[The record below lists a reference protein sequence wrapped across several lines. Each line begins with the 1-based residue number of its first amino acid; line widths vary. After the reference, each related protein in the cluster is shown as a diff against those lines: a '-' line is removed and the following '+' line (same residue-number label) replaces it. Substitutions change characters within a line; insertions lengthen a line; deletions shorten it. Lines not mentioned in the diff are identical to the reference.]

1 MPSRSGREQ
10 WRTPPWSPG
19 ERAMR
24 ASLFTDR
31 AIAIPAEVLA
41 DRDRRLSVEP
51 TVHMR
56 LLGDPVG
63 RARQCAEDDP
73 RCGMRVLYN
82 CDGEL
87 LVGFVTSGHRGRGS
101 SRVTLAIVPR
111 HGAVFS
117 ACAVR
122 GVGEGC
128 WRPASLAA

>member
-1 MPSRSGREQ
+1 MPSRSGCQQ

-19 ERAMR
+19 ERAVR
-24 ASLFTDR
+24 ASLFTER
-31 AIAIPAEVLA
+31 AIAIPTEVLA

-87 LVGFVTSGHRGRGS
+87 LVGFVTSGHRGRS
-101 SRVTLAIVPR
+101 SGRVTLAIVTAGQSRAPHR
-111 HGAVFS
+111 
-117 ACAVR
+117 
-122 GVGEGC
+122 
-128 WRPASLAA
+128 